1 MTTRK
6 RTPEQVE
13 AAAAA
18 KVAKAQAAD
27 AERRRKA
34 EEKKAAAAK
43 AKQERAAAAAK
54 AKEEKAAAAKR
65 KADEEKAAA
74 ATRAASPELFLELL
88 KAARRGAN
96 QLFGLSDLTK
106 GLKGGEKTAFVT
118 RWNTAIAEGDLPPG
132 VGSLVVG
139 TGAKAVRK
147 VFLLADI
154 VPRLQQHTNGQAA
167 RFPAAPVKD
176 RLLAEFDRLS
186 ERSGGRYYVS
196 LSDLRRALSDVER
209 ADFDA
214 ALNELRRDW
223 ILTLSPAEGRHEAIP
238 EDVLRAGIM
247 EDAKLLVYVA
257 RRES

>member
-1 MTTRK
+1 MTTQK
-6 RTPEQVE
+6 RTPEQV

-18 KVAKAQAAD
+18 TKAAKTLAAE

-34 EEKKAAAAK
+34 EEK
-43 AKQERAAAAAK
+43 ERKAAAAAK
-54 AKEEKAAAAKR
+54 AKEEKAAVKR
-65 KADEEKAAA
+65 KADQDKATAAA
-74 ATRAASPELFLELL
+74 RVASPERFVDLL
-88 KAARRGAN
+88 KTAHIAAN

-106 GLKGGEKTAFVT
+106 GLNAAEKTAFNT
-118 RWNTAIAEGDLPPG
+118 RWKTAIAGGALPPG
-132 VGSLVVG
+132 VGSLLVG
-139 TGAKAVRK
+139 TGAKAARK
-147 VFLLADI
+147 VFLLANI
-154 VPRLQQHTNGQAA
+154 VPPLQQHTNGQAA

-176 RLLAEFDRLS
+176 RLLTEFDRLN

-196 LSDLRRALSDVER
+196 LSDLRHALADIER

-247 EDAKLLVYVA
+247 EDSRLLVYVA